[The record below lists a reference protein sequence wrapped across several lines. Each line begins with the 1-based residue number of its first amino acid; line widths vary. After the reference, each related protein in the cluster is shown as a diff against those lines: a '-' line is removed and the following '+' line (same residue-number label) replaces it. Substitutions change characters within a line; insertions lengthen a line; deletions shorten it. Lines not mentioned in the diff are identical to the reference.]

1 MNTVDH
7 RLREMRELEQRLRE
21 LAPQTIRMK
30 KDGDGGDPPGIV
42 TDDWKKSV
50 DERLKQQADDIRSLL
65 RGIIAAGLILVGLI
79 VGLYAY
85 VGNKIDMVSSQITAS
100 RVEQANV
107 RSDAKVQAEA
117 TNGRL
122 LRIEDRLPK

>member
-1 MNTVDH
+1 M
-7 RLREMRELEQRLRE
+7 
-21 LAPQTIRMK
+21 
-30 KDGDGGDPPGIV
+30 
-42 TDDWKKSV
+42 
-50 DERLKQQADDIRSLL
+50 
-65 RGIIAAGLILVGLI
+65 I

-85 VGNKIDMVSSQITAS
+85 VGNKIDMVSNQITAA

-107 RSDAKVQAEA
+107 RGDAKVQAEA

>member
-1 MNTVDH
+1 MSTVDH
-7 RLREMRELEQRLRE
+7 RLRELRELERRANERAAAGDLNGGG
-21 LAPQTIRMK
+21 
-30 KDGDGGDPPGIV
+30 GDGTSGGMS
-42 TDDWKKSV
+42 DDWKKSV